1 MADLFKITNLCKS
14 YTQGLSL
21 KVPVINDLN
30 LEISSGDFI
39 SLMGASGSG
48 KSTLLNLLGLLD
60 SPNSGGIIFNN
71 INIIELSSNEKAFFR
86 NREFGFVF
94 QGFNLLKRIS
104 ILDNV
109 ALPLLYQGVERK
121 IAKKDALKILN
132 ITGLNGLETR
142 LPNQLSG
149 GQQQRVAI
157 ARALVVNPRVILADE
172 PTGNL
177 DSKTAKEIMNIFVE
191 LNKEKGITVILVTH
205 EFDIAQYSNRL
216 IKMIDGRIVTDE
228 INKKK

>member
-205 EFDIAQYSNRL
+205 EFDIAKYSNRL

-228 INKKK
+228 INNKK